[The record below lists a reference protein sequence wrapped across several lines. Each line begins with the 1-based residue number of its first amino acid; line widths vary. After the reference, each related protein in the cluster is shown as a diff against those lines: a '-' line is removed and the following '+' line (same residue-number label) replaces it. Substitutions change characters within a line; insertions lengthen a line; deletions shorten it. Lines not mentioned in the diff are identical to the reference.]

1 MHILGGKGEDPSSEE
16 QERLAV
22 ELFGQGGNDLAS
34 MWQDLTD
41 FTNTFLIK
49 SIILLIGE
57 YISIN
62 IYNLLIMN
70 LNQLSIIEPK
80 HFYQWN
86 FSYTILG
93 GNLHLKGRINSAK

>member
-1 MHILGGKGEDPSSEE
+1 MHILVGKGSDPTSEE

-57 YISIN
+57 
-62 IYNLLIMN
+62 
-70 LNQLSIIEPK
+70 
-80 HFYQWN
+80 
-86 FSYTILG
+86 
-93 GNLHLKGRINSAK
+93 